1 MGTRTD
7 GGEIHGGG
15 AQRSDAEVAQEART
29 GSQEAYHELVRR
41 FERPVFSLIVRMVRD
56 RATAEDLT
64 QEAFIKAFSNL
75 DRYDPQRKFSS
86 WLFKIAHNATIDHLR
101 RRRPDTVPLE
111 ASPDEEDA
119 AGLDRVLSDPGQ
131 RGPQVAAARSE
142 LAAALETAVAGLR
155 PEYREI
161 VVLRFAEGL
170 SYQEIAEVADLP
182 MGTVKTHLHR
192 AHKELVAA
200 LEERGWGAEGIP
212 G

>member
-1 MGTRTD
+1 MSD
-7 GGEIHGGG
+7 H
-15 AQRSDAEVAQEART
+15 SDAEVARRARD

-41 FERPVFSLIVRMVRD
+41 FERPVFSLVVRMVRD

-75 DRYDPQRKFSS
+75 ERYDPQRKFSS

-101 RRRPDTVPLE
+101 RRTPDTVPLE
-111 ASPDEEDA
+111 ASPDEEDGT
-119 AGLDRVLSDPGQ
+119 GLDRVLADPSH
-131 RGPQVAAARSE
+131 RGPLVAAGRSE
-142 LAAALETAVAGLR
+142 LAAALDAAVGELR

-161 VVLRFAEGL
+161 VLLRFAEGM

-192 AHKELVAA
+192 ARKELVAA
-200 LEERGWGAEGIP
+200 LEERGWGPEGIP